1 MMDIMLDP
9 HFNILHIVES
19 LVGHENVIKLASKY
33 NDKIVI
39 LLLMVCFEQ
48 LNPSTIIV
56 VVVVDDVRLELEKN
70 MFGVGA
76 LINQLRIF
84 FVH

>member
-1 MMDIMLDP
+1 MDIMLDP

-19 LVGHENVIKLASKY
+19 SVGHENVIKLTFEY

-48 LNPSTIIV
+48 LNPSTITV
-56 VVVVDDVRLELEKN
+56 VVVVDDVGLELEKN
-70 MFGVGA
+70 MFGMGVSVD
-76 LINQLRIF
+76 QLRIL